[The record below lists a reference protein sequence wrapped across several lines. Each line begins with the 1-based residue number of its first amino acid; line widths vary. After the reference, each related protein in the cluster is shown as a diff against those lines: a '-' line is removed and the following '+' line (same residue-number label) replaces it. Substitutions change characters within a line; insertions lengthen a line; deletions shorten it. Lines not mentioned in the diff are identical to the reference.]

1 MDAKTKTKVKKELKA
16 LREKINSLEDFLAVD
31 KELVDIDTQ
40 MLNAQLKHMNAYE
53 QVLSKRATRYGIKA
67 S

>member
-1 MDAKTKTKVKKELKA
+1 MDAKTKTKVKKELKV